1 MGYTFK
7 VQSYDTVVAEET
19 TEACTV
25 KKDFSKMSKIE
36 LEKFGR
42 TLGIELDR
50 RLSKTKL
57 VEQLEEA
64 INV

>member
-7 VQSYDTVVAEET
+7 VQKYDETPVASK
-19 TEACTV
+19 ASSV
-25 KKDFSKMSKIE
+25 QKDFSKMSKNE

-50 RLSKTKL
+50 RLSKSKL
-57 VEQLEEA
+57 VKQLEE
-64 INV
+64 VTGD

>member
-7 VQSYDTVVAEET
+7 VQSYNDDPEKK
-19 TEACTV
+19 TEACSV
-25 KKDFSKMSKIE
+25 KQDFSKMSKID

-42 TLGIELDR
+42 TIGIELDR
-50 RLSKTKL
+50 RLSKSKL
-57 VEQLEEA
+57 IEQLEEA

>member
-7 VQSYDTVVAEET
+7 VQSYDTVVTEET

-50 RLSKTKL
+50 RLSKTAL
-57 VEQLEEA
+57 VKQLEEA
-64 INV
+64 TGD